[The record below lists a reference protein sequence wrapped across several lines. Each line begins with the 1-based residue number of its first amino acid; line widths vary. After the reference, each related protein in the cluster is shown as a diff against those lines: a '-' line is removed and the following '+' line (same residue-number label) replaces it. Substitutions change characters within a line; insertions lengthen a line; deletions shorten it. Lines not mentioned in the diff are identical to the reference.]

1 MDGWIQSIVG
11 SAIVLIA
18 ARLIVWARDKY
29 SLNIARSDPR
39 KPTYILNTI
48 LILGW
53 VLNITF
59 IFITFL
65 IDLKFWWLIPIFSVW
80 CLMVTIYI
88 WRQRTRMHNL
98 GIVGIDQEIRKGID
112 YNKSLSLCRNTLHF
126 LGIGARKLTIEK
138 EFENAISRCK
148 DTEPI
153 KFLLCKPDHK
163 QLQDAAARFGAD
175 REEYK
180 KRVIDSIRT
189 IARLK
194 EKCPNIEVR
203 FYEEFQWFRLMFID
217 DSICLFSYNL
227 MGQGDGSQLPQL
239 HLATRQG
246 EREVDSF
253 YHVFAR
259 YFDNLWDKSEEWDF
273 RKYLEG

>member
-1 MDGWIQSIVG
+1 MDGWIQSIIG
-11 SAIVLIA
+11 SAIVLIV

-29 SLNIARSDPR
+29 SLSIARSDPR
-39 KPTYILNTI
+39 RPMYILNTI

-53 VLNITF
+53 VLNITL
-59 IFITFL
+59 IFIAFL
-65 IDLKFWWLIPIFSVW
+65 VDLKFWWLIPIFSIW
-80 CLMVTIYI
+80 CLMVTIYL
-88 WRQRTRMHNL
+88 WQQRNRMHKL

-112 YNKSLSLCRNTLHF
+112 YNKALSLCRNKLHF
-126 LGIGARKLTIEK
+126 LGIGARKLTTER

-148 DTEPI
+148 DTARI

-163 QLQDAAARFGAD
+163 QLQDAAVRFGVD

-194 EKCPNIEVR
+194 EKYPNIEVR
-203 FYEEFQWFRLMFID
+203 FYQEFQWFRLMFID

-239 HLATRQG
+239 HLATKQG

-253 YHVFAR
+253 YYVFAR
-259 YFDNLWDKSEEWDF
+259 YFNDLWDKSEDWDF
-273 RKYLEG
+273 HQFLQG

>member
-18 ARLIVWARDKY
+18 AGLIVRAHDKY
-29 SLNIARSDPR
+29 SLSIARSDPR
-39 KPTYILNTI
+39 RPRYILNAI

-53 VLNITF
+53 VFNITS

-65 IDLKFWWLIPIFSVW
+65 LYLKFWWLIPVFSIW
-80 CLMVTIYI
+80 CLTVTIYI
-88 WRQRTRMHNL
+88 WRQRNRMHKF

-112 YNKSLSLCRNTLHF
+112 YKKALSLCRNTLKF
-126 LGIGARKLTIEK
+126 LGIGAGKLTREG
-138 EFENAISRCK
+138 EFENAIRRCK
-148 DTEPI
+148 DTESI
-153 KFLLCKPDHK
+153 KFLLCKPEHR
-163 QLQDAAARFGAD
+163 QLEEAAARFGVE
-175 REEYK
+175 RQEYR
-180 KRVIDSIRT
+180 KRVIDSLRRISRV
-189 IARLK
+189 K

-203 FYEEFQWFRLMFID
+203 FYQEFQWFRLMFID

-227 MGQGDGSQLPQL
+227 MGEWDGSQLPQL

-259 YFDNLWDKSEEWDF
+259 YFKDLWDNSEEWDF
-273 RKYLEG
+273 NKYL